1 MSIINKLNEAMTTQ
15 ERLQRESEV
24 RKSIRMSTNKPKNN
38 RSSPISIIAILFTLT
53 LIIGEVKCIIKMID
67 CNWEP
72 IGKSEIIY
80 TVGTFTGLGCII
92 GYIDIKD
99 K

>member
-1 MSIINKLNEAMTTQ
+1 
-15 ERLQRESEV
+15 
-24 RKSIRMSTNKPKNN
+24 
-38 RSSPISIIAILFTLT
+38 
-53 LIIGEVKCIIKMID
+53 MID

-72 IGKSEIIY
+72 IDKSEIIY
-80 TVGTFTGLGCII
+80 TLGTFTGLGCII